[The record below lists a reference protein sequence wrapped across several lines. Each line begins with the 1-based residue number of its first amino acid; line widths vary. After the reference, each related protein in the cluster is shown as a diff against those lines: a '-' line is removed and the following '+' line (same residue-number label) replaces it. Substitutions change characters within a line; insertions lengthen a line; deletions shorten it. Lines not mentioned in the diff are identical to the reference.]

1 MHEVIDQLLKRRT
14 VRRYDKRPI
23 TTEDY
28 ACIKQ
33 AIMRAPT
40 AGNMTLYSVIDVR
53 DQAIKDALALLCDN
67 QPMIA
72 TAPLV
77 LIFLADF
84 EKWICYFTVSQSPEK
99 CHIPLRKSGLGDFHL
114 AMQDAIIAAQSGVVA
129 ADALGLGSCYIGDI
143 IENGEKIQKL
153 LHLPPHAVP
162 ACMVIM
168 GYHTAEKSLKLID
181 RCSEDIVFMENTY
194 SSFSQ
199 EELDKAWEKPLARE
213 KKTKRVPSDCATIAD
228 VVYKRKY
235 TSDFM
240 TEMNRSVKAFLT
252 RWEEED

>member
-23 TTEDY
+23 IAEDY
-28 ACIKQ
+28 ACIKK

-40 AGNMTLYSVIDVR
+40 AGNMTLYSVIEVKE
-53 DQAIKDALALLCDN
+53 QAIKDQLAILCDD

-77 LIFLADF
+77 FIFLADF
-84 EKWICYFTVSQSPEK
+84 EKWIQYFKYSKSAENT
-99 CHIPLRKSGLGDFHL
+99 HIPLRKSGLGDFHL

-153 LHLPPHAVP
+153 LKLPPHAVP
-162 ACMVIM
+162 ACLVIM
-168 GYHTAEKSLKLID
+168 GYHTAQEDVKRID

-194 SSFSQ
+194 QSFSHK
-199 EELDKAWEKPLARE
+199 ELDKAWEKPLERE
-213 KKTKRVPSDCATIAD
+213 KKTKRLPFEGATIAD
-228 VVYKRKY
+228 AVYERKY
-235 TSDFM
+235 ASAFM
-240 TEMNRSVKAFLT
+240 TEMNRSVKAFLK
-252 RWEEED
+252 RWEEEE